1 MSTAFPAQT
10 KTSRP
15 SDDPNTDSDN
25 HNDQFGAGLSEAELC
40 DPAPAQNDPALEKV
54 DSEHGVAYAKKK
66 FSADAR
72 GKRDGLRIEATFCPE
87 DGRTPFATTQWDLRS
102 AAIKDETGKVL
113 FEQTDCEVPASWSQL
128 ATNVVVSK
136 YFYGDPTT
144 KGERERSVRQLI
156 HRVTRTITD
165 WGLADGYF
173 DTPEDGD
180 RFYRDLTWLCLHQ
193 HGAFNSPVWFNVG
206 LHAQYGV
213 EGDMCNWHWDKTT
226 NSTGQPDNPYEF
238 PQGSACFIQ
247 SVDDNMEDIM
257 RLACSEAMLFKF
269 GSGTGTDLSTIRSQ
283 REKLSGGG
291 TPSGPLSFMRVYDS
305 IAGVVK
311 SGGKTRR
318 AAKMQSLKVWHP
330 DILEFIECKWAE
342 EKKAHALIR
351 EGYESNFNGEAYS
364 SVCFQNANLSVRL
377 TDDFMETVRKSGKW
391 QTRWVTNKPTTDAPV
406 YDAKE
411 LLNKMAEC
419 AWHCGDPGVQYDTT
433 INKWHTCPNSGAIN
447 ASNPCVTGDTL
458 VSTSTGYRRIIDL
471 VGKTAEII
479 NGNGKIVSID
489 RIFKTGTKPVYKLV
503 TRSGYSLKLTADHQV
518 HTENRG
524 DVPACE
530 LTRDDIIRLEKVG
543 FGDDFVPSAFGELLG
558 AALGDGCITT
568 GANDQDFLFVSLGSH
583 ERSIAA
589 RLQEGVSSIKQWLAI
604 EDGRSNRPSTITETS
619 TGIRVGTSVSAIL
632 EKLKQY
638 AVLDAG
644 SAEKAFSDAVFNL
657 DRPSQVSILQGLFSA
672 DGTVADY
679 GQKSQ
684 YVALD
689 STSEKMLEQ
698 VQLLLL
704 GFGIKSKI
712 YRNRRALTQTTAL
725 MPDGNGGEK
734 EYSVAQMHSL
744 RISRASRVAFADQ
757 IGFLPESEK
766 QTKLLALNERVSA
779 YADPMVDRVDRL
791 EACGVEDVYDLTE
804 PQSNHF
810 VANGM
815 VIHNCSE
822 YMFLDDTACNLA
834 SINLMKFVQKDG
846 SFNVDRFRAAARTFF
861 IAQEIL
867 VDHASYPTEPIARNS
882 HLYRPLGLGYSNLG
896 SVIMT
901 SGLAYDSD
909 AARGVCGS
917 LTALLHGE
925 ANRTSAEM
933 AAVVGPFEGFAG
945 NEEPMHRVMQMHRDA
960 CEQIHDGGPP
970 ELKEAAIK
978 LWDEVTEIGKKYG
991 FRNAQATVLAP
1002 TGTISFMMDCDT
1014 TGIEPDI
1021 ALVKYKQLAG
1031 GGMLKIVNQTVK
1043 LGLKTLGYD
1052 QDAIDA
1058 ILKFVDEN
1066 DTIEGA
1072 PGLKD
1077 EHLSVFDC
1085 AFKPANG
1092 VRSIPWRAHV
1102 TMMAAAQPFLSGAI
1116 SKTVNMPTD
1125 VTPEDIADA
1134 YFWGW
1139 ELGLKAIAIY
1149 RDGSKQSQPLNTKQD
1164 DKQGFGSGATQVVT
1178 KTVEKIVYKPRRERL
1193 PDTRQ
1198 SLTHKFTIAGHE
1210 GYLCVG
1216 LYPDGRPGEIFIT
1229 MAKEGSTIGGIMD
1242 SFGTA
1247 LSIALQYGVPLDVI
1261 VNKFSHTR
1269 FEPMGHTSN
1278 KDIRIAK
1285 SVVDYIAR
1293 WLGITFMSGHDHGMQ
1308 SSPGNG
1314 PELASGNEVLG
1325 GISTTT
1331 GVMIENGVVAAGAP
1345 AAKQSSV
1352 MTSLKNDAGAAV
1364 AIAERAIMMATL
1376 GVTNGISIDGGE
1388 ANGSHQG
1395 NGEAQLVGQADQF
1408 SRFQTD
1414 APSCDNCGSITVRNG
1429 NCYLCHNCG
1438 NSMGCS

>member
-1 MSTAFPAQT
+1 MSTVLPPST
-10 KTSRP
+10 TSSIP
-15 SDDPNTDSDN
+15 KNSEQSPQADTGSDARL
-25 HNDQFGAGLSEAELC
+25 Q
-40 DPAPAQNDPALEKV
+40 KV
-54 DSEHGVAYAKKK
+54 NAEHGVRYARSK
-66 FSADAR
+66 FGTSL
-72 GKRDGLRIEATFCPE
+72 RDPSRSGLKFGSTFCPSG
-87 DGRTPFATTQWDLRS
+87 DSTPFATADWELRS
-102 AAIKDETGKVL
+102 AAIKDESGNVL
-113 FEQTDCEVPASWSQL
+113 FEQTDCEIPSDWSQL

-136 YFYGDPTT
+136 YFYGDP
-144 KGERERSVRQLI
+144 KQPERERSVRQLI
-156 HRVTRTITD
+156 HRVTRTISD

-173 DTPEDGD
+173 ESPEDGD

-206 LHAQYGV
+206 LHAQYDV
-213 EGDMCNWHWDKTT
+213 QGDMCNWHWNRELDTT
-226 NSTGQPDNPYEF
+226 AQPENPYEY

-318 AAKMQSLKVWHP
+318 AAKMQSLKVWHA

-377 TDDFMETVRKSGKW
+377 TDDYMETVRRGDSW
-391 QTRWVTNKPTTDAPV
+391 QTRWITDKPTDDAPK

-447 ASNPCVTGDTL
+447 ASNPC
-458 VSTSTGYRRIIDL
+458 
-471 VGKTAEII
+471 
-479 NGNGKIVSID
+479 
-489 RIFKTGTKPVYKLV
+489 
-503 TRSGYSLKLTADHQV
+503 
-518 HTENRG
+518 
-524 DVPACE
+524 
-530 LTRDDIIRLEKVG
+530 
-543 FGDDFVPSAFGELLG
+543 
-558 AALGDGCITT
+558 
-568 GANDQDFLFVSLGSH
+568 
-583 ERSIAA
+583 
-589 RLQEGVSSIKQWLAI
+589 
-604 EDGRSNRPSTITETS
+604 
-619 TGIRVGTSVSAIL
+619 
-632 EKLKQY
+632 
-638 AVLDAG
+638 
-644 SAEKAFSDAVFNL
+644 
-657 DRPSQVSILQGLFSA
+657 
-672 DGTVADY
+672 
-679 GQKSQ
+679 
-684 YVALD
+684 
-689 STSEKMLEQ
+689 
-698 VQLLLL
+698 
-704 GFGIKSKI
+704 
-712 YRNRRALTQTTAL
+712 
-725 MPDGNGGEK
+725 
-734 EYSVAQMHSL
+734 
-744 RISRASRVAFADQ
+744 
-757 IGFLPESEK
+757 
-766 QTKLLALNERVSA
+766 
-779 YADPMVDRVDRL
+779 
-791 EACGVEDVYDLTE
+791 
-804 PQSNHF
+804 
-810 VANGM
+810 
-815 VIHNCSE
+815 SE
-822 YMFLDDTACNLA
+822 YMFLDNTACNLA
-834 SINLMKFVQKDG
+834 SINLMKFVGDDG
-846 SFNVDRFRAAARTFF
+846 AFDVQRFRAACRTFF

-882 HLYRPLGLGYSNLG
+882 HRFRPLGLGYSNLG
-896 SVIMT
+896 SVMMAA
-901 SGLAYDSD
+901 GLPYDSD
-909 AARGVCGS
+909 AARGLCGS
-917 LTALLHGE
+917 LTSLLHGE
-925 ANRTSAEM
+925 ANRCSAEM
-933 AAVVGPFEGFAG
+933 AGVVGPFEGYEQ
-945 NEEPMHRVMQMHRDA
+945 NEGAMLKVMGMHRDA
-960 CEQIHDGGPP
+960 CDQIDDAGPP
-970 ELKEAAIK
+970 ELKEAAQA
-978 LWDEVTEIGKKYG
+978 LWDDVLKIGEKYG

-1031 GGMLKIVNQTVK
+1031 GGMLKIVNQTVR
-1043 LGLKTLGYD
+1043 LGLKALGYNVD
-1052 QDAIDA
+1052 EIKSILDYIDA
-1058 ILKFVDEN
+1058 N

-1072 PGLKD
+1072 PGIKD
-1077 EHLSVFDC
+1077 EHLAVFDC
-1085 AFKPANG
+1085 AFKPAGG
-1092 VRSIPWRAHV
+1092 VRSIPWQAHI

-1125 VTPEDIADA
+1125 VTPQDIADA

-1164 DKQGFGSGATQVVT
+1164 SEEDASAATKVVT
-1178 KTVEKIVYKPRRERL
+1178 ETVEKIVYKPNRERL

-1198 SLTHKFTIAGHE
+1198 SLTHKFSIAGHE

-1247 LSIALQYGVPLDVI
+1247 LSIALQYGVPLEVL

-1278 KDIRIAK
+1278 KEIRIAK

-1293 WLGITFMSGHDHGMQ
+1293 WLGITFMSGQDHQQ
-1308 SSPGNG
+1308 SVSETISEGNG
-1314 PELASGNEVLG
+1314 PDETTSFTGGVAIDAAADVSPTMREL
-1325 GISTTT
+1325 
-1331 GVMIENGVVAAGAP
+1331 
-1345 AAKQSSV
+1345 QQ
-1352 MTSLKNDAGAAV
+1352 DAGAAV
-1364 AIAERAIMMATL
+1364 ALAERATL
-1376 GVTNGISIDGGE
+1376 LAGIQSNGS
-1388 ANGSHQG
+1388 ANGNG
-1395 NGEAQLVGQADQF
+1395 NGRGIQLDGPTDQF